1 MFSTST
7 VEWYSAS
14 GSRNSLSTHK
24 LMLFSDNREIYIRYM
39 GNLAEDALVDIYPEF
54 SNPSSKDGKMMAY
67 YLVPWHCGLENDY
80 CLTASKAN
88 FDAVKSGAKVWRD
101 VDVNVR
107 IPSLNFGVR
116 AGDAE
121 DYQWVEEQMFD
132 AIENDGDFEVFA
144 TALRRVSKLV
154 FLGFS
159 FTKVL

>member
-1 MFSTST
+1 
-7 VEWYSAS
+7 
-14 GSRNSLSTHK
+14 
-24 LMLFSDNREIYIRYM
+24 MLFSDNREIYIRYM

-54 SNPSSKDGKMMAY
+54 SNPSSKDAKMMAY

-101 VDVNVR
+101 IDVNVR

-144 TALRRVSKLV
+144 TALRRISKLF
-154 FLGFS
+154 FLGLS
-159 FTKVL
+159 MTKTQ